1 MFGLGMPELLLVLV
15 VALILFG
22 SKRLPEIGRSL
33 GQSIAAFKKGLKEGL
48 EDEEK
53 NGDHEASHPSDK
65 TL

>member
-22 SKRLPEIGRSL
+22 TKRLPEVGRSL
-33 GQSIAAFKKGLKEGL
+33 GQSIAAFKKGLKDGL

-53 NGDHEASHPSDK
+53 TSGQPTTNSSPK
-65 TL
+65 L